1 MRTAKGDESVK
12 PFLEH
17 LEDLRLVLIQCVIA
31 LAIGTCITFPFA
43 PQILLWLQA
52 PLMDAVGTTEPFL
65 QSLEVT
71 GAFSV
76 AMRTAVW
83 SGLLLAAPFVF
94 FFIGKFVFPGLT
106 EKEKSTILR
115 SSGFAVVLFFI
126 GVWVGYTI
134 TLGVAVKVMHRM
146 HGWLSINAQWKVSSY
161 VGFAIHLLIAFGV
174 AFEMPVVLVVLGR
187 LGIVTSTQLRER
199 RRYVVVILLIVAMVL
214 TPPDPFT
221 QLAMAVPLY
230 LLFEISIWI
239 VRIWERKET

>member
-106 EKEKSTILR
+106 EKEKSTILGR
-115 SSGFAVVLFFI
+115 AGLPWSS
-126 GVWVGYTI
+126 
-134 TLGVAVKVMHRM
+134 
-146 HGWLSINAQWKVSSY
+146 SS
-161 VGFAIHLLIAFGV
+161 
-174 AFEMPVVLVVLGR
+174 
-187 LGIVTSTQLRER
+187 
-199 RRYVVVILLIVAMVL
+199 
-214 TPPDPFT
+214 
-221 QLAMAVPLY
+221 
-230 LLFEISIWI
+230 
-239 VRIWERKET
+239 